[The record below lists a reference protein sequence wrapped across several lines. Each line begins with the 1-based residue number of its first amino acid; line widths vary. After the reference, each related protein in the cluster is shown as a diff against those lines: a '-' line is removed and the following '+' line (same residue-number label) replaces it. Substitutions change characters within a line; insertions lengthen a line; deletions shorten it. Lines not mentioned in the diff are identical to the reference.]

1 MSHKDP
7 QLKAERGYTDKR
19 SYVRVDGSEV
29 LYGKDW
35 TQRKREVW
43 ERGGGRCERMVGWD
57 YRCRVRCRSEMHEPH
72 HINPRW
78 PKRDD
83 RAFNLIGLCRLH
95 HSLLDRRKPRW
106 TRAEAEHALAKE

>member
-7 QLKAERGYTDKR
+7 QLKAERGSTDKR
-19 SYVRVDGSEV
+19 SYVRTDGSEV
-29 LYGKDW
+29 LYGQDW
-35 TQRKREVW
+35 KWRKTEIW
-43 ERGGGRCERMVGWD
+43 ERGGGKCERFVLPG
-57 YRCRVRCRSEMHEPH
+57 VRCRSEIHDPH

-95 HSLLDRRKPRW
+95 HSLLDPRKPRW
-106 TRAEAEHALAKE
+106 TRAQAEHALAKD